1 MPVTI
6 SCDTISSMSQLR
18 KDPLVGRWTIIATE
32 RARRPAAFVGPQ
44 STITDQKQCPYCQDI
59 TFSGVYEAHGVKVFN
74 SNSPILDNS
83 KPFKLCGHGLYDV
96 GHSYGSH
103 EIVLETPLH
112 IANMADLPT
121 EQIKAVIQTYALRMQ
136 THRKA
141 PFIEYILAYKN
152 YGVAA
157 GSRDI
162 GHSRSQIMAVPVLPM
177 RVKDKTRGAK
187 QYFDDHARCLFCAMV
202 SQELKNKERVIVEN
216 EHFVV
221 IAPFA
226 SRFPFETLILPK
238 NHHCDFADGVAG
250 YEESL
255 AAVMKDILLRFK
267 IGLDDPAY
275 NYMIQTS
282 PVKDPFSF
290 KESYHWHIEVMPR
303 LTRVAG
309 FERGTGFYICPI
321 PPEMSAAF
329 LREVDIHARA

>member
-1 MPVTI
+1 
-6 SCDTISSMSQLR
+6 MSQLR
-18 KDPLVGRWTIIATE
+18 KDPIVGRWTIIATD
-32 RARRPAAFVGPQ
+32 RARRPAAFVDPQ
-44 STITDQKQCPYCQDI
+44 STISDKKKCPFCQDI
-59 TFSGVYEAHGVKVFN
+59 ASKGIYESDGVKVFN
-74 SNSPILDNS
+74 SGTPILNDS
-83 KPFKLCGHGLYDV
+83 KPFEIRRHGLYDV
-96 GHSYGSH
+96 AHSYGSH
-103 EIVLETPLH
+103 EIVLESPLH
-112 IANMADLPT
+112 IANMADLPL

-136 THRKA
+136 THRKNA
-141 PFIEYILAYKN
+141 SIEYILAYKN
-152 YGVAA
+152 YGIAA

-187 QYFDDHARCLFCAMV
+187 QYFDDHERCLFCDMV
-202 SQELKNKERVIVEN
+202 SQELKSRERVVVEN

-221 IAPFA
+221 ITPFA

-250 YEESL
+250 YEDAL
-255 AAVMKDILLRFK
+255 AAIMKDILLRFK
-267 IGLDDPAY
+267 IGLNDPAY

-282 PVKDPFSF
+282 PVQNPSSF
-290 KESYHWHIEVMPR
+290 KDYYHWHIEVLPR

-329 LREVDIHARA
+329 LREVDIYART